1 MLLGVVAQSLKL
13 RENELSNSQHCW
25 ANSFM
30 IFTKFI
36 KMCIERARKNQTFRG
51 VVGSS
56 CVRLHVAYISTN
68 MICANVLDILAD
80 LVLQVARPGT
90 QMQWC
95 AIITGVVTASLAE
108 SKLLRFFNAK
118 QSPLEIEK
126 ENPAEC
132 L

>member
-1 MLLGVVAQSLKL
+1 
-13 RENELSNSQHCW
+13 
-25 ANSFM
+25 M

-51 VVGSS
+51 VVGSY

-68 MICANVLDILAD
+68 MICTNVFDILAD

-108 SKLLRFFNAK
+108 SKLLRFFKAMGAFWHLGKKPGNFGGSK
-118 QSPLEIEK
+118 SRISDW
-126 ENPAEC
+126 
-132 L
+132 